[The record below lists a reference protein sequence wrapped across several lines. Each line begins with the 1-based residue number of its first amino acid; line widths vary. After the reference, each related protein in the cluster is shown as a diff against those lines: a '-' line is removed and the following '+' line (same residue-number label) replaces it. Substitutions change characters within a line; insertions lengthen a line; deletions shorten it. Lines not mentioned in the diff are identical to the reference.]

1 MRGLIGWAAGVLAC
15 VGSLP
20 ALAQTVTQPPQIP
33 AGANHLEL
41 TPSGEIVYDTD
52 VARSDA
58 QEAALRGLQLSDEI
72 YEPALAID
80 FLRAIGNQ
88 SVFLEGT
95 GGYDYYGHDTVLDSA
110 RINLTGGAQLR
121 LASCQAAIYDNYAVA
136 QTSLED
142 ITSAAVHNDR
152 TDESLG
158 LNADCSRP
166 IGVTPLLT
174 VTTTWATNSN
184 PVLEVNNVRSTT
196 VRGGVAYLQPALGQ
210 ISLIAQ
216 YETFDFPNRVIAPE
230 PGAPTEAYRVYAGG
244 VKFDHHI
251 GARIE
256 TTLQFFYS
264 NVQPNIPGGG
274 AFSGPTYLADVS
286 YHATSRITATLHA
299 QQDVEPSQQLGSTL
313 TREQQ
318 YLGKLEYDVNPR
330 LTLSGGGSYDNK
342 AFEGTLLDPA
352 LDLTSQQTT
361 DVFGNAELHFAR
373 RFVLILDAR
382 EENRRANL
390 EAFSYASTRVSVTLE
405 AHL

>member
-1 MRGLIGWAAGVLAC
+1 
-15 VGSLP
+15 
-20 ALAQTVTQPPQIP
+20 
-33 AGANHLEL
+33 
-41 TPSGEIVYDTD
+41 
-52 VARSDA
+52 
-58 QEAALRGLQLSDEI
+58 
-72 YEPALAID
+72 
-80 FLRAIGNQ
+80 
-88 SVFLEGT
+88 
-95 GGYDYYGHDTVLDSA
+95 
-110 RINLTGGAQLR
+110 
-121 LASCQAAIYDNYAVA
+121 
-136 QTSLED
+136 
-142 ITSAAVHNDR
+142 
-152 TDESLG
+152 
-158 LNADCSRP
+158 
-166 IGVTPLLT
+166 
-174 VTTTWATNSN
+174 
-184 PVLEVNNVRSTT
+184 
-196 VRGGVAYLQPALGQ
+196 
-210 ISLIAQ
+210 
-216 YETFDFPNRVIAPE
+216 
-230 PGAPTEAYRVYAGG
+230 